1 MKITITEVPKSRRR
15 FSDLNVG
22 DMFTIGSTGG
32 VFLKL
37 ADRGGENTACIRPSE
52 GGITSPGTLVVV
64 ASSATV
70 RRVEELHLT
79 VEA

>member
-15 FSDLNVG
+15 FSDLKVG
-22 DMFTIGSTGG
+22 DMFTIGSNGG

-37 ADRGGENTACIRPSE
+37 ADRGGENTACIRASE

-64 ASSATV
+64 ASSAAV

-79 VEA
+79 VET